1 MTRILALSTTVAA
14 TLLVLGCGGGGEQTT
29 APTPTTTMGATAPAT
44 PTTTVAGAEAA
55 EDEDIPLLAWADG
68 SPEEGKAPLTVQF
81 TAETEGGKPPFK
93 FTWKFGDGTPDSH
106 EQNPKHTYEKPGKY
120 RADLEVSDSVEDED
134 SDYIEIEVQ

>member
-1 MTRILALSTTVAA
+1 MTRTLALSATFAA
-14 TLLVLGCGGGGEQTT
+14 SLLVLGCGGGGEQTT
-29 APTPTTTMGATAPAT
+29 APTPTTTIGGAAPAS
-44 PTTTVAGAEAA
+44 PTTTVAGAEA
-55 EDEDIPLLAWADG
+55 EDEDIPLLAWADA

-106 EQNPKHTYEKPGKY
+106 EQNPKHTYEKAGKY
-120 RADLEVSDSVEDED
+120 RADLEVGDSVEDED